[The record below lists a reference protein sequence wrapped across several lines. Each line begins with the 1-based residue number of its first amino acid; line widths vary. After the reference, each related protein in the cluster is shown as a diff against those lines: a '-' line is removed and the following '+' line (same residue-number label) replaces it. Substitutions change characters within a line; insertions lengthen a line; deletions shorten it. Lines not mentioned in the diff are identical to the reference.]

1 MGGNI
6 FYFNWEPQLMVWLQ
20 LVLGDFGTK
29 VASLV
34 SAFGEEMLMVG
45 IMGFIY
51 WCIDK
56 RWGLYL
62 GINLTASV
70 TWNPMIKNIALRPRP
85 YMVHSEVKCLK
96 PVDKSGDIMDPLVQ
110 GWSFPSGHSCNAATV
125 YGSLAYY
132 KRAKA
137 LIAIAVII
145 PLLVG
150 ISRFALGVH
159 YPTDVLAG
167 WALGF
172 ASVLLVSWM
181 QKAIKKDWVLY
192 LILLATAIPGLFYCT
207 STDFYSSLGMMIG
220 TYIGAFVEKRWI
232 RFENTRSVP
241 RMIIRTFIGIGLFFG
256 LNTVLKM
263 PFNKDFLASGTFASL
278 MVRTARYA
286 VILFVEVALY
296 PACFKFFKKKA

>member
-1 MGGNI
+1 MSNI
-6 FYFNWEPQLMVWLQ
+6 FYFNWEPQLMEWLQ
-20 LVLGDFGTK
+20 SVLGSFGAQI
-29 VASLV
+29 ASLI
-34 SAFGEEMLMVG
+34 STFGEEIVMVG

-56 RWGLYL
+56 HWGLFL

-70 TWNPMIKNIALRPRP
+70 TWNPMVKNLVLRPRP
-85 YMVHSEVKCLK
+85 YMVHDNVKCLK

-125 YGSLAYY
+125 YGSMAFY
-132 KRAKA
+132 KRKKW
-137 LIAIAVII
+137 LIITAVII
-145 PLLVG
+145 TLLVG

-167 WALGF
+167 WALGIG
-172 ASVLLVSWM
+172 SVFLVSWM
-181 QKAIKKDWVLY
+181 QKVIRKDWVLY

-207 STDFYSSLGMMIG
+207 STDYYSSLGMMIG

-232 RFENTRSVP
+232 HFENTRSIP
-241 RMIIRTFIGIGLFFG
+241 RMIIRTIIGIGLFFG

-263 PFNKDFLASGTFASL
+263 PFTKEFLNSGTFASQ

-286 VILFVEVALY
+286 IMLFVEVALY
-296 PACFKFFKKKA
+296 PACFNLFRKKA

>member
-6 FYFNWEPQLMVWLQ
+6 FYFSWEPQLMIWLQ
-20 LVLGDFGTK
+20 QVLGDFGAK
-29 VASLV
+29 IASLV

-51 WCIDK
+51 WCVDK
-56 RWGLYL
+56 KWGIYL

-85 YMVHSEVKCLK
+85 YMVHDGVKCLK

-110 GWSFPSGHSCNAATV
+110 GWSFPSGHSTNAASV

-132 KRAKA
+132 NRKKI
-137 LIAIAVII
+137 LIVIAVII

-159 YPTDVLAG
+159 YPTDVFAG

-181 QKAIKKDWVLY
+181 QKAIKQDWVLY

-207 STDFYSSLGMMIG
+207 STDYYSSLGMMIG
-220 TYIGAFVEKRWI
+220 TYAGAFVEKRFI
-232 RFENTRSVP
+232 KFENTRSIP
-241 RMIIRTFIGIGLFFG
+241 RMIIRTVVGIGLFFG

-263 PFNKDFLASGTFASL
+263 PFDKAFLDSGSFAAL

-296 PACFKFFKKKA
+296 PACFRFFKKKA